1 MNAPESDAEATG
13 GLQGRT
19 LCARPARW
27 LVAHATGPPGVH
39 PHTPAQHGHSPFA
52 CSRTRGVRQ
61 RRKKRGQKLH
71 RVSLKVRWR
80 LFHPLPGA
88 VERTNGV
95 LLGATHQLTAVEEA
109 ETALVEEGGLFQ
121 AAGAL
126 ASATGEDTP
135 PCVSTAPPAV
145 VARPA
150 LAAEV
155 ALAVGTLGGSGAF
168 LVGHKPGRA

>member
-1 MNAPESDAEATG
+1 VACRDEPCAPVLLA
-13 GLQGRT
+13 GLLRT
-19 LCARPARW
+19 TLAR
-27 LVAHATGPPGVH
+27 LV
-39 PHTPAQHGHSPFA
+39 
-52 CSRTRGVRQ
+52 CIRTRQHSTGTRRSPVPGRVACVRGA
-61 RRKKRGQKLH
+61 KSEAQKLH

-95 LLGATHQLTAVEEA
+95 QVGATHQLTAVEEA
-109 ETALVEEGGLFQ
+109 ETALVEEGGLLQ

-135 PCVSTAPPAV
+135 PSVSTAPPAV